1 MREYARDE
9 MDALQEFPECED
21 DRGYD
26 LQNDFKKLVGQLN
39 RYNIT
44 FYTVSSRGPIN
55 DLLETVRETDRSFH
69 INDLA
74 FLKDYE
80 DFIALMADETGGL
93 YFGNSLNFKRGF
105 DAIQADLNHQ
115 YLLCY
120 QPPPHTKQ
128 GHHSIKVKTKK
139 NGLKIRHRSG
149 YFD

>member
-1 MREYARDE
+1 
-9 MDALQEFPECED
+9 MDVLREFPECED
-21 DRGYD
+21 EGGYD
-26 LQNDFKKLVGQLN
+26 LQKDFKKLVGQLN

-44 FYTVSSRGPIN
+44 FYTVGSRGPIN
-55 DLLETVRETDRSFH
+55 DLLDTVRERDRTFH
-69 INDLA
+69 IKDLE

-80 DFIALMADETGGL
+80 DFLALIADETGGL

-120 QPPPHTKQ
+120 TPPSHTKQ
-128 GHHSIKVKTKK
+128 GHRSIKVKVKK
-139 NGLKIRHRSG
+139 PGVKIRHRSG